1 MGDNETEE
9 RNVKDFMEKMT
20 PYLVPSLSLL
30 SFHLYHHPS
39 LLSSP
44 LHLIAF
50 QVI

>member
-30 SFHLYHHPS
+30 SFHLYHPFIC
-39 LLSSP
+39 
-44 LHLIAF
+44 IAW
-50 QVI
+50 